1 MLYPQN
7 GDRIVAVDSVTSLH
21 SMYKMCACQKV
32 LQLAVKNQHTVVRW
46 PTVIGDSERVAYWS
60 HIVSAAAED
69 DTCRLYDEMIQTT
82 ELYIVCWSELQLSR
96 RKLSPIAYRFNEKLS
111 I

>member
-32 LQLAVKNQHTVVRW
+32 LQLGCKKSTHCVVR
-46 PTVIGDSERVAYWS
+46 TVIADSESVAYWS
-60 HIVSAAAED
+60 HIVSAA
-69 DTCRLYDEMIQTT
+69 TCRLYDEMIQTT

-96 RKLSPIAYRFNEKLS
+96 RKLSS
-111 I
+111 IGL

>member
-32 LQLAVKNQHTVVRW
+32 LQLAVKKSTHFRAL
-46 PTVIGDSERVAYWS
+46 AY
-60 HIVSAAAED
+60 
-69 DTCRLYDEMIQTT
+69 C
-82 ELYIVCWSELQLSR
+82 
-96 RKLSPIAYRFNEKLS
+96 YR
-111 I
+111 